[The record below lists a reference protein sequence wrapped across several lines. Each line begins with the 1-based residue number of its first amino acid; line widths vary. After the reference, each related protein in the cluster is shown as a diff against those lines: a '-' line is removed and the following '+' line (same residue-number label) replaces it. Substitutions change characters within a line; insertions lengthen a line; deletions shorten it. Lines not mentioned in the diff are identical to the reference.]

1 MNHDHARSAPTA
13 PKPPHARSA
22 GATATACAPA
32 TLAGS
37 IRCTM
42 RGGPAGPVRM
52 AAASIALGAA
62 LALAAG
68 ASLAP
73 APALAQAGA
82 AADASAM
89 ASGEVRRVDREAAKL
104 TIRHGE
110 IPHLEMPPMTMVF
123 RVRDAALLEGL
134 KEGGRDRVRAEEGG
148 RQFVG
153 GAVKSE

>member
-134 KEGGRDRVRAEEGG
+134 KEGDRIRFRAEKDG
-148 RQFVG
+148 RQYVVV
-153 GAVKSE
+153 ALKPE